1 MIDSVEPT
9 AGDAGR
15 AAGPIRVA
23 LAGAGY
29 VARFHLEILKS
40 LPGVEVVAVADLDRD
55 RAADAARRWG
65 VPHAVA
71 SIEELPALGVEIAH
85 VLTPPDQHVP
95 VARKLLEL
103 GIGIL
108 LEKPAAL
115 DAASIQELGRLA
127 ARLGL
132 PLGVNHNQVY
142 HPAFSRLMAA
152 VRAGRIG
159 RVEHVR
165 LSFSVPLAQLATGDF
180 SHWMF
185 RAPENILFEQ
195 GPHPLSQVHALAG
208 PLVSATATI
217 LQTRE
222 LAPGRPFHERFLLAA
237 QGERATAEVYL
248 AFGATF
254 TRSEVEVL
262 GSDGSLTADLAHNLF
277 AAEEKAPY
285 LDFWNSFLAGWRR
298 GGALR
303 RGALSGLSRYGR
315 YTLGIGRRDDAYF
328 ASMRESLRAFYAAVA
343 KGAPPPVGALEAA
356 EVLAWCEA
364 AAAEAR
370 RRSPR
375 GHSMPAPM
383 PAPRPLPA
391 TARPARPGEIAV
403 LGAGGFIGR
412 RLVSRLL
419 AAGAPV
425 TAVARRPQGL
435 PPELLGPAAE
445 GTLRVVPGRLEDP
458 ASLAAAL
465 SGAEV
470 VVHLATGS
478 GETWEEVRRAMVDGS
493 VAAARAAFGEGV
505 RRFLYV
511 SSIAALYAGP
521 DCGAEV
527 LEDSLATDPE
537 PDGRDV
543 YSRGKIAAEAALLA
557 LRKETGLPLV
567 IARPG
572 VVLGSGKPMQHS
584 GLGLWVKDNHCVGWG
599 MGDHPL
605 PLVTADDVADALAR
619 LALFF
624 GDALDGT
631 ALNLCSR
638 VPLSAREVV
647 AELGRATGRRMVFH
661 PRPLWLSQG
670 MEIGKWLVKRAGRRQ
685 VPFPS
690 YRDLK
695 SRSLAP
701 AFSSRTAREVLGW
714 RPVEEREAFLDQAV
728 RVHGQAPGGPARTGE
743 DGGEMPVEVGPMETA
758 EAR

>member
-1 MIDSVEPT
+1 MSRSSAE
-9 AGDAGR
+9 
-15 AAGPIRVA
+15 PIRVA

-29 VARFHLEILKS
+29 VARFHLEILKA
-40 LPGVEVVAVADLDRD
+40 LPGVEVVAVADLDRA

-65 VPHAVA
+65 VPHAVG
-71 SIEELPALGVEIAH
+71 SIAELPALGVAIAH

-95 VARKLLEL
+95 VARELLEQ
-103 GIGIL
+103 GIGVL

-115 DAASIQELGRLA
+115 DSASIRELGRLA
-127 ARLGL
+127 SRRGL

-142 HPAFSRLMAA
+142 HPAFARLLAA

-165 LSFSVPLAQLATGDF
+165 LGFSMPLAQLAAGDF

-185 RAPENILFEQ
+185 RASENILFEQ

-208 PLVSATATI
+208 PLVAATTTI
-217 LQTRE
+217 LKSRE

-237 QGERATAEVYL
+237 RGERATAEVYL

-254 TRSEVEVL
+254 TRSTVEVL
-262 GSDGSLTADLAHNLF
+262 GSDGSLEADLAHNLV
-277 AAEEKAPY
+277 AAEEKTPY

-298 GGALR
+298 GRALR
-303 RGALSGLSRYGR
+303 RGAWGGLSRYGR
-315 YTLGIGRRDDAYF
+315 YTLGIGRRDDPYF

-343 KGAPPPVGALEAA
+343 AGAPPPVDAEQAA

-364 AAAEAR
+364 AAAEVR

-375 GHSMPAPM
+375 AVAVAIPAPG
-383 PAPRPLPA
+383 
-391 TARPARPGEIAV
+391 PARPGEIAV
-403 LGAGGFIGR
+403 LGAAGFIGR

-435 PPELLGPAAE
+435 PPELSGPAAE
-445 GTLRVVPGRLEDP
+445 GKLRVVPGRLEDP

-465 SGAEV
+465 AGAEV

-493 VAAARAAFGEGV
+493 VAAARAALEQGA
-505 RRFLYV
+505 RRFVYV

-521 DCGAEV
+521 DCGSDV

-537 PDGRDV
+537 PAGRDV
-543 YSRGKIAAEAALLA
+543 YTRGKVAAEAALLA
-557 LRKETGLPLV
+557 LRQETGLPLI

-572 VVLGSGKPMQHS
+572 VVLGAGKPMQHS
-584 GLGLWVKDNHCVGWG
+584 GLGLWVKDNRCIGWG

-605 PLVTADDVADALAR
+605 PLVSADDVADALAR
-619 LALFF
+619 LAFFF

-647 AELGRATGRRMVFH
+647 EELARATGRKLTFH

-685 VPFPS
+685 APFPS

-714 RPVEEREAFLDQAV
+714 QPVEEREAFLDSAV
-728 RVHGQAPGGPARTGE
+728 RVHGQAAGGPAQGGA
-743 DGGEMPVEVGPMETA
+743 DGGETMAEIERMETSCGTA
-758 EAR
+758 SALSS